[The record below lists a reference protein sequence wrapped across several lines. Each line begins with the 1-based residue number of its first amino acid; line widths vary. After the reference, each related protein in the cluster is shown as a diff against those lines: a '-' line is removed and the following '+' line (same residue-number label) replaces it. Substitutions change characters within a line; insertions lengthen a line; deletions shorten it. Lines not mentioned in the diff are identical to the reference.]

1 VRRFLYIDL
10 TFTCNAGSMSSE
22 IHVTVGG
29 AVHPVQSGRTAGEL
43 LRQFGDGV
51 RPIAARINGKIVDL
65 SRRVDADAQVEPV
78 AADSP
83 EGVDI
88 LRHSTAH
95 LMAQAVQS
103 LYPGTQV
110 TIGPTIEDGFYYDFA
125 PPRPFTV
132 DDLPKIENKMRE
144 LAKADLKVERLE
156 MGRDEAA
163 ALFDSMNEKYK
174 VEIIQGIPEERVSLY
189 RQGDWVDLC
198 RGPHVPSTR
207 YLKAFKLTSVAGAYW
222 RGDEHNAMLSRIY
235 GTAFPSK
242 EALEEHLRLLE
253 MARARDHRKLGREMG
268 LFFFDPIAPGSPFFL
283 PKGAIIY
290 NQLIEYVR
298 RLYRRYGFEEVITPQ
313 IFKNQLWRT
322 SGHWEMFREN
332 MFLTTDGENASGELD
347 YGVKPMNC
355 PSHAVMYR
363 SDKRSYRDLPIRF
376 ADFGRLHRAER
387 SGTLHGL
394 TRVRAM
400 SQDDAHIFC
409 TEGQIADEIDRN
421 LRMVREVYETLG
433 FGTIELKLGTMPEK
447 HLGSEQD
454 WHQREE
460 VLAGAM
466 RRHGFEF
473 EINPGEGAFYGPKI
487 EIYVPDAL
495 KRKWQVA
502 TIQLDFNMPER
513 FELKYTTSAGTEA
526 RPVMIHRAVL
536 GTLER
541 FIGVLLEHTGGV
553 LPFWLAPEQVR
564 VLSLSEKVEGYAG
577 EIAQVISAAGF
588 RASAD
593 LRNEKLGFKVREA
606 ELARIPYM
614 AVVGERE
621 AASRGVSLRRL
632 RGEKSQSMTVDELL
646 KAEPLPC

>member
-1 VRRFLYIDL
+1 
-10 TFTCNAGSMSSE
+10 MSSE
-22 IHVTVGG
+22 IQVTIDGVVH
-29 AVHPVQSGRTAGEL
+29 AVARGSRAGEL
-43 LRQFGDGV
+43 LKLAANGV
-51 RPIAARINGKIVDL
+51 RPIAAKVNGKLVDL
-65 SRRVDADAQVEPV
+65 GRPVTEDASVEPV
-78 AADSP
+78 SADSP
-83 EGVDI
+83 EGLEI

-110 TIGPTIEDGFYYDFA
+110 TIGPTIEDGFFYDFA
-125 PPRPFTV
+125 PATPFTT
-132 DDLPKIENKMRE
+132 DDLPKIESKMRE
-144 LAKADLKVERLE
+144 LAKADLKVERQE
-156 MGRDEAA
+156 MSREEAI
-163 ALFDSMNEKYK
+163 ALFDSMNEQYK
-174 VEIIQGIPEERVSLY
+174 VEIIRGIPEDKVSLY

-207 YLKAFKLTSVAGAYW
+207 HLKAFKLTSVAGAYW

-235 GTAFPSK
+235 GTAFASK

-253 MARARDHRKLGREMG
+253 MARTRDHRKLGREMG
-268 LFFFDPIAPGSPFFL
+268 LFIFDPIAPGSPFFL

-290 NQLIEYVR
+290 NQLIDYVR

-332 MFLTTDGENASGELD
+332 MFLTTDGENPGGELD

-363 SDKRSYRDLPIRF
+363 SEKRSYRDLPIRF

-409 TEGQIADEIDRN
+409 TQEQIAAEIDLN
-421 LRMVREVYETLG
+421 LRMVREVYDVLG

-447 HLGSEQD
+447 HLGTEEE
-454 WHQREE
+454 WRKREE

-466 RRHGFEF
+466 ARNGFSF
-473 EINPGEGAFYGPKI
+473 ELNPGEGAFYGPKI

-513 FELKYTTSAGTEA
+513 FGLEYTTSAGHEE

-541 FIGVLLEHTGGV
+541 FIGVLLEHTGGI

-564 VLSLSEKVEGYAG
+564 VLSLSEKVEGYAA
-577 EIAQVISAAGF
+577 EVTEVIAKAGF

-593 LRNEKLGFKVREA
+593 VRGEKLGFKVREA
-606 ELARIPYM
+606 ELAKIPYM

-621 AASRGVSLRRL
+621 AAARMVALRRL
-632 RGEKSQSMTVDELL
+632 RGEKNQTMTLDSLMEQL

>member
-1 VRRFLYIDL
+1 
-10 TFTCNAGSMSSE
+10 MSPE
-22 IHVTVGG
+22 IQVTVGG
-29 AVHPVQSGRTAGEL
+29 SVHVARAGITAGEL
-43 LRQFGDGV
+43 LKLYGDGV
-51 RPIAARINGKIVDL
+51 RPIAARVNGQVVDL
-65 SRRVDADAQVEPV
+65 SRRIETDARVEPV

-95 LMAQAVQS
+95 LMAQAVQA

-132 DDLPKIENKMRE
+132 EDLPKIEAKMRE
-144 LAKADLKVERLE
+144 LARADLKVERIE
-156 MGRDEAA
+156 MDRDQAI

-174 VEIIQGIPEERVSLY
+174 VEIIRGIPEDRVSLY
-189 RQGDWVDLC
+189 RQGDWIDLC

-222 RGDEHNAMLSRIY
+222 RGDERNAMLSRIY
-235 GTAFPSK
+235 GTAFPST
-242 EALEEHLRLLE
+242 EELEEHLRLLE
-253 MARARDHRKLGREMG
+253 MARARDHRKLGREME

-283 PKGAIIY
+283 PKGALIY
-290 NQLIEYVR
+290 NQLIEYIR
-298 RLYRRYGFEEVITPQ
+298 RLYRRYGFQEVITPQ

-322 SGHWEMFREN
+322 SGHWDMFREN

-355 PSHAVMYR
+355 PSHCVMYR
-363 SDKRSYRDLPIRF
+363 SEKRSYRDLPIRF

-409 TEGQIADEIDRN
+409 TEEQIAGEIDLN
-421 LRMVREVYETLG
+421 LQMVREVYQTLG
-433 FGTIELKLGTMPEK
+433 FGDIELKLGTMPEK
-447 HLGSEQD
+447 HLGLEQD

-460 VLAGAM
+460 LLAVAM
-466 RRHGFEF
+466 RRHGFKF

-513 FELKYTTSAGTEA
+513 FELEYTASAGTEA

-541 FIGVLLEHTGGV
+541 FIGVLLEHTGGI

-564 VLSLSEKVEGYAG
+564 VLSLSEKVEGYAA

-588 RASAD
+588 RARAD

-632 RGEKSQSMTVDELL
+632 RGEKSQTLTLEGFVDLL